1 MNIKISLIVVSMI
14 LLVGTISALDAHL
27 FANST
32 DDVLLNLSNDG
43 HAYLTESFHGGGD
56 VSSPTYSWITDL
68 NSGMFS
74 ILADQIGW
82 GLGGV
87 TKLILDGTS
96 LNVSSDMDI
105 CITGGNCLSSIVGD
119 NASWN
124 ETYANTLYTNQT
136 YVDAVNTS
144 QSSWIDS
151 VFLKIAD
158 MFTKVEIDGMIS
170 GNRTDILSNN
180 DSWTTTYNESYDG
193 SLNNASYIS
202 TYNESYADS
211 LNNASYL
218 STYNESY
225 ISTYNE
231 SYAGSLNNA
240 SYLSTYNESYIS
252 TYNESYSG
260 SLNNE
265 SYISTYNESYSGSLN
280 NASYLTTY
288 NASYISTY
296 NESYAGSLNNASYL
310 STYNATYA
318 SVSSGYWGSDGTDI
332 YNLTAKLGIGTVSP
346 ENKLH
351 IKADD
356 AKTGLQ
362 IGEQADAYWSL
373 LGSNGLKFNRAGTS
387 YVDQVDTGGTL
398 NFRIGTTSALKIQ
411 ADRDIEIMNGN
422 VGIGTASPDQAL
434 HVEGNMT
441 LDAYNSGAGSGIFF
455 KEDFYA
461 NEQPSIVVRG
471 EHTAASPDG
480 LEYNA
485 YDGHVFAIAGT
496 DRMGVDYLGNFYLTN
511 GSQTSG
517 TNPSVKWHSSDGVNA
532 SLEIIGTS
540 GGLKDQGTLYVHQS
554 TSFNTLAGFTCTGY
568 GGSASD
574 ECVYMYSSTN
584 SGATLHI
591 IQNAA
596 GDAIKV
602 ANGSEDKHFTVS
614 KDGDVWT
621 DGKIGI
627 GSTVPTTMLH
637 LNTSSSAGTAIT
649 LSNTGGDD
657 TFLIFDGDRDWMF
670 QNDGDASLGTADFL
684 HLRDNTGG
692 NVLMTWDTSGNTGIG
707 TTTPIETLS
716 VEGDSFLQMT
726 INSTG
731 TNAGIGFFPES
742 GTGSYE
748 LQAQTNHE
756 GFFLYDKADTNYLWR
771 HNGTAM
777 SINKLNPNM
786 VSSGLDVVGEGYF
799 SLDLETAAN
808 IIVAE
813 NITIGGD
820 FVISTNS
827 SGITFGL
834 A

>member
-260 SLNNE
+260 SLNNASYLTTYNASYLSTYNE
-265 SYISTYNESYSGSLN
+265 SYISTYNESYS
-280 NASYLTTY
+280 
-288 NASYISTY
+288 
-296 NESYAGSLNNASYL
+296 GSLNNASYL

-411 ADRDIEIMNGN
+411 ADRDIEIMNGK
-422 VGIGTASPDQAL
+422 VGIGTASPLAKLNIYDKQTSAISYGINSSAYSDTANAYGVYGQAF
-434 HVEGNMT
+434 
-441 LDAYNSGAGSGIFF
+441 SGAGNSYGIYGTASSGVGTSYAGYFDAGDVYINNNLQFPVSSYIYF
-455 KEDFYA
+455 DTTASRIYA
-461 NEQPSIVVRG
+461 NTDNPEDLVIKANQDLLLQP
-471 EHTAASPDG
+471 
-480 LEYNA
+480 
-485 YDGHVFAIAGT
+485 
-496 DRMGVDYLGNFYLTN
+496 
-511 GSQTSG
+511 
-517 TNPSVKWHSSDGVNA
+517 
-532 SLEIIGTS
+532 
-540 GGLKDQGTLYVHQS
+540 
-554 TSFNTLAGFTCTGY
+554 
-568 GGSASD
+568 
-574 ECVYMYSSTN
+574 
-584 SGATLHI
+584 
-591 IQNAA
+591 
-596 GDAIKV
+596 
-602 ANGSEDKHFTVS
+602 
-614 KDGDVWT
+614 
-621 DGKIGI
+621 
-627 GSTVPTTMLH
+627 
-637 LNTSSSAGTAIT
+637 
-649 LSNTGGDD
+649 
-657 TFLIFDGDRDWMF
+657 
-670 QNDGDASLGTADFL
+670 
-684 HLRDNTGG
+684 DN
-692 NVLMTWDTSGNTGIG
+692 NVGIG
-707 TTTPIETLS
+707 TATPT
-716 VEGDSFLQMT
+716 
-726 INSTG
+726 
-731 TNAGIGFFPES
+731 
-742 GTGSYE
+742 
-748 LQAQTNHE
+748 H
-756 GFFLYDKADTNYLWR
+756 
-771 HNGTAM
+771 
-777 SINKLNPNM
+777 KLN
-786 VSSGLDVVGEGYF
+786 VVGNTNVTENLLIGK
-799 SLDLETAAN
+799 
-808 IIVAE
+808 

-827 SGITFGL
+827 TGISFGL